1 MTIIPKIKCPRC
13 NSFEL
18 YKYGKDIHGYQKY
31 QCKVCKRQF
40 APFSPKSPRKSKGY
54 PKCPK
59 CGKATFIHHDYKH
72 YTQYRCGDKKCN
84 HAFYLVKPNTVGDA
98 SCQNLFGKTNFKRMR
113 FPLHVII
120 TALNLFYLCN
130 ASTRK
135 ISQFLLI
142 NNGIKVSHVTIAS
155 WAKKFAPL
163 FQSIASKFQ
172 NSINLNSDEWHADET
187 VVKINGKKYYIDCPT
202 KS

>member
-142 NNGIKVSHVTIAS
+142 NNGIKVSHVAIAS
-155 WAKKFAPL
+155 WAKSLLPV
-163 FQSIASKFQ
+163 SKYCF
-172 NSINLNSDEWHADET
+172 
-187 VVKINGKKYYIDCPT
+187 
-202 KS
+202 

>member
-1 MTIIPKIKCPRC
+1 MTIIPKLSVRAAILLNFINMAKIFMAIK
-13 NSFEL
+13 NINV
-18 YKYGKDIHGYQKY
+18 KYVSGNL
-31 QCKVCKRQF
+31 
-40 APFSPKSPRKSKGY
+40 PFSPKFPRKSKGY

-72 YTQYRCGDKKCN
+72 YTQYRCNDKKCN

-187 VVKINGKKYYIDCPT
+187 VVKINGKKILYLVRY
-202 KS
+202 